1 MSGDSKTG
9 AKSGFASPYVVLKR
23 IPQFFLPRVG
33 RGSRHH
39 VMTKRA
45 TQVGLLQRK
54 IPVHFAAQKAPETYR
69 VFALGGSASLGWPHA
84 FTKSYPHFLQHKLK
98 KLLPARDP
106 EVHNLGGMMF
116 PTYKVR
122 ILFEEII
129 EYEPDLILIY
139 AGNNE
144 FLDDALYLENPDQ
157 GGVAAGSSARPPL
170 QRRADSFFGMDRRS
184 ISWSFHKPNPVW
196 TDPDQF
202 ATARDHYRHNLEA
215 MAHAC
220 QKAGIPLLLL
230 TVPANLEWKPNVSV
244 HEAGITPSQLEL
256 WKKNYAAGWR
266 ELEAERFEGAIDLL
280 QQACEAGTK
289 YAESWFYLGRALQ
302 GAERYQE
309 AKQALE
315 KALFLD
321 AYPFRCLFNEDIH
334 EVAHRLEVPLV
345 DSAGAIERV
354 ASNGIVGFEQLVD
367 YVHPTVASNEL
378 IAQTVVDRLLELDML
393 PEPAPLSAESLSGP
407 VRVDDEDDITTLRQ
421 LMSLLLR
428 MHQWDELPG
437 LVDRLYAVIDTKF
450 SDSSFYQD
458 LRKKL
463 DVCVKIYTD
472 YWQLLRSEIDHQIEF
487 SREEAE
493 AIYSVYVDQ
502 IWTEMDEEQFV
513 SRDDFKE
520 WVPSKNFQALA
531 PCPVDSATFRRVAGS
546 RIELFSTD
554 GGGFQL
560 VCQRDVVERR
570 FAGHAEMKTPAQF
583 VCSLND
589 QPFTRQDLPGHFEEQ
604 QAREFLAG
612 LVGSGILE
620 LVRDSS
626 T

>member
-1 MSGDSKTG
+1 MSGDSKSG
-9 AKSGFASPYVVLKR
+9 AKSGFESPYVVLKR

-33 RGSRHH
+33 RGNRHY

-45 TQVGLLQRK
+45 MQVGLLQRK
-54 IPVHFAAQKAPETYR
+54 IPVHFAEQKAPEAYR

-84 FTKSYPHFLQHKLK
+84 FTRSYPYFLQRKLE
-98 KLLPARDP
+98 KLLPTRNP

-144 FLDDALYLENPDQ
+144 FLDDALYLENSEP
-157 GGVAAGSSARPPL
+157 SATTMEVSAKPPL

-196 TDPDQF
+196 EDPEQF
-202 ATARDHYRHNLEA
+202 STARAHYRHNLEA
-215 MAHAC
+215 MARAC
-220 QKAGIPLLLL
+220 QKAGVPLLLL

-244 HEAGITPSQLEL
+244 HEPEISPSQLDL

-266 ELEAERFEGAIDLL
+266 ELEAERFEAAAGLL
-280 QQACEAGTK
+280 QQACDAGTR

-302 GAERYQE
+302 GAGRYQE

-315 KALFLD
+315 KALYLD

-345 DSAGAIERV
+345 DSAAAIEQV
-354 ASNGIVGFEQLVD
+354 ANNGIVGFEQLVD
-367 YVHPTVASNEL
+367 YVHPTVASNDL
-378 IAQTVVDRLLELDML
+378 IAQTVVDRLLELEIL
-393 PEPAPLSAESLSGP
+393 PGVAPVPAESLSCP
-407 VRVDDEDDITTLRQ
+407 VQSEEEDDITTLRQ

-450 SDSSFYQD
+450 SDSKFYQD

-472 YWQLLRSEIDHQIEF
+472 YWRLLRSEIDDEIEF

-502 IWTEMDEEQFV
+502 IWTEMDDEQFV
-513 SRDDFKE
+513 SREDFKK
-520 WVPSKNFQALA
+520 WVPPKNFQALA
-531 PCPVDSATFRRVAGS
+531 PCPTDSAEFRRIAGS
-546 RIELFSTD
+546 RLELLSTD
-554 GGGFQL
+554 DGGFQL
-560 VCQRDVVERR
+560 ACQRDVVESR
-570 FAGHAEMKTPAQF
+570 FSGHAQMEASARF

-589 QPFTRQDLPGHFEEQ
+589 QSFTRQDLPEHLEEQ
-604 QAREFLAG
+604 QAREFLSG
-612 LVGSGILE
+612 LVRNGILE